1 MSLDLCKKTV
11 CFVLVGF
18 LLCVLFF
25 FSSGNYKLFFFFFN
39 ENSLKFLAGKRKRI
53 ILQSSVYPKMNYFAR
68 NNLEFRS
75 ASFDGHA

>member
-1 MSLDLCKKTV
+1 MSLGFVQKTG
-11 CFVLVGF
+11 CFVLVVF
-18 LLCVLFF
+18 LVCVCVC
-25 FSSGNYKLFFFFFN
+25 FSSGNSKLFFFFFN

-75 ASFDGHA
+75 ASFDGHT

>member
-1 MSLDLCKKTV
+1 MSLDVCKKTV

-18 LLCVLFF
+18 LLCVLVFF
-25 FSSGNYKLFFFFFN
+25 PLAIISFFFFFN

>member
-1 MSLDLCKKTV
+1 MQKKCVFCVGGVFVV
-11 CFVLVGF
+11 CVV
-18 LLCVLFF
+18 FF
-25 FSSGNYKLFFFFFN
+25 FFTLAIISIFFFN